1 MPAAFDNGG
10 FSERSS
16 AGSDHFRVEDA
27 LSPEAGTGSKKNQ
40 NE

>member
-16 AGSDHFRVEDA
+16 ARSDHFRVEDA
-27 LSPEAGTGSKKNQ
+27 LSGEGGNRFKKRTI
-40 NE
+40 E